1 MRPNRFAAALFILL
15 SFCCA
20 LQSFSQSANLN
31 SDNLKNVKVDALSD
45 AEIKSYYQRAS
56 AAGLTQEQLVKMA
69 ADRGM
74 PAEEIDKLR
83 SRLEEMGQ
91 PKTSNRTD
99 TAENRRRA
107 GESSADRK
115 VDEDAMQVP
124 VQRIKRDTT
133 IFGSELFMEG
143 SLVFEPNLR
152 IPSPGSYILGPD
164 DQLLVNVFG
173 YSEQAYNLTVNAE
186 GNVYIQ
192 NVGPIK
198 VVGSSIEEASEKIK
212 AKLASTIYKAIKS
225 GQTKVE
231 VSLGKIRS
239 IRVTVIG
246 QATKPGTYT
255 VSSFTTLF
263 NLLYQCGGPSDVGSY
278 RNIEVI
284 RGNKIIR
291 KVDLY
296 AFLTEGD
303 RKDNLLL
310 QEQDVVRIPYYS
322 IRAKMTGQVK
332 RSGKFE
338 LLPEEKLSQLL
349 TYSGGFNDSAYQSS
363 VQVTR
368 LGDNGF
374 TLFTVNAADFT
385 SFIPQSGDAFVIGKA
400 LNRYLN
406 RVSVAGAV
414 MRPGDFELKPGMK
427 LKDLIELAGGV
438 REDAYLDRA
447 IISRLNED
455 LTASTVSFTV
465 KDVITGKT
473 DVTLKKE
480 DAIRISSIFDLKDQ
494 QTLTIEGEVRNP
506 GSFAYSQKITLR
518 DLILK
523 AGNFTEAANPKMVE
537 ISRRIKN
544 TDVTQSDFQQTQIIK
559 VDIQNGLMSSNAE
572 TELQPFDAVVVRAE
586 PGYNKSRWVYL
597 DGQVMNS
604 GRYVLE
610 ASSERISHLLKRAG
624 GFKGSADSSSIT
636 VKRFINSS
644 VPTEERQ
651 KIVERMLNIDPDSLA
666 ANPRLRDAYFKNV
679 ELLGVNVPKLK
690 ANPGGTED
698 LILEEGDVITVSRAS
713 NLVRVSGEVR
723 NPTLLAYESGTNAK
737 DYIKGSGG
745 FTDKARKSG
754 VFVIYPD
761 GRSKPVKRFLWFKK
775 YPSVTPRSEVFIP
788 AKAVDNKKGFGTGEW
803 IAVSSIIASLAT
815 MLVALINITK

>member
-1 MRPNRFAAALFILL
+1 MRPNRFAAALILCL
-15 SFCCA
+15 SFCSA
-20 LQSFSQSANLN
+20 IQLYSQSTTLN
-31 SDNLKNVKVDALSD
+31 SDNLKNIKVDALSD
-45 AEIKSYYQRAS
+45 SEIKSYYQRAT
-56 AAGLTQEQLVKMA
+56 AAGLTPDQLMKMA
-69 ADRGM
+69 SDRGM
-74 PAEEIDKLR
+74 PVEEIGKLK
-83 SRLEEMGQ
+83 SRLENLGQ
-91 PKTSNRTD
+91 PKVNRNDTSQSNGRD
-99 TAENRRRA
+99 FPSE
-107 GESSADRK
+107 ADRK
-115 VDEDAMQVP
+115 IDIDAMQVP
-124 VQRIKRDTT
+124 SQKIKRDTT

-152 IPSPGSYILGPD
+152 IPSPGNYILGPD
-164 DQLLVNVFG
+164 DQIIVNVFG
-173 YSEQAYNLTVNAE
+173 YSEQTYNLIVNAE

-198 VVGSSIEEASEKIK
+198 VVGNTIEEASDRIK
-212 AKLASTIYKAIKS
+212 NKLASTIYKAIKT

-231 VSLGKIRS
+231 ISLSKIRS

-263 NLLYQCGGPSDVGSY
+263 NLLYQCGGPNDMGSY

-296 AFLTEGD
+296 AFLMDGD

-310 QEQDVVRIPYYS
+310 EEQDVVRIPYYS
-322 IRAKMTGQVK
+322 IRTKLEGQAK
-332 RSGKFE
+332 RIGKFE
-338 LLPEEKLSQLL
+338 LLSEEKLGQLL
-349 TYSGGFNDSAYQSS
+349 KYSGGFSDSAHQSS

-368 LGDNGF
+368 LSDNGY
-374 TLFTVNAADFT
+374 TLFTVNATEFN
-385 SFIPQSGDAFVIGKA
+385 SFLPKSGDAVVIGKA

-406 RVSVAGAV
+406 RVTVDGAV
-414 MRPGDFELKPGMK
+414 MRPGDFELKSGMN
-427 LKDLIELAGGV
+427 LKELLALAGGV

-447 IISRLNED
+447 IISRVNED
-455 LTASTVSFTV
+455 LTSTTLSFAV
-465 KDVITGKT
+465 KEVLSGKT
-473 DVTLKKE
+473 DLVLKKE
-480 DAIRISSIFDLKDQ
+480 DVVKISSIFDLKDQ
-494 QTLTIEGEVRNP
+494 EILTIEGEVRNP
-506 GSFAYSQKITLR
+506 GSFAYSKKITLR

-523 AGNFTEAANPKMVE
+523 AGNFTDAANPKMVE

-559 VDIQNGLMSSNAE
+559 VDIENGLTSSNAE
-572 TELQPFDAVVVRAE
+572 TELLPFDAVVVRAE
-586 PGYNKSRWVYL
+586 PGYNRRRWVYL
-597 DGQVMNS
+597 DGQVMNA

-610 ASSERISHLLKRAG
+610 ASSERISHLLLRAG

-636 VKRFINSS
+636 VKRLVNSN

-651 KIVERMLNIDPDSLA
+651 KIVERMLNINPDSLA
-666 ANPRLRDAYFKNV
+666 NNPRLRDAYFKNV
-679 ELLGVNVPKLK
+679 ELLGVNVQKVK
-690 ANPGGTED
+690 ATPGGNED
-698 LILEEGDVITVSRAS
+698 LILEDGDVITVSRAS

-723 NPTLLAYESGTNAK
+723 NPTLLAYEEGDNAK
-737 DYIKGSGG
+737 KYIKGSGG

-761 GRSKPVKRFLWFKK
+761 GRSKPVKQFLWFKK
-775 YPSVTPRSEVFIP
+775 YPKMTPRSEVFVP
-788 AKAVDNKKGFGTGEW
+788 AKAEDNKKGFGTGEW
-803 IAVSSIIASLAT
+803 IAVSSIVASLAT

>member
-1 MRPNRFAAALFILL
+1 M
-15 SFCCA
+15 
-20 LQSFSQSANLN
+20 
-31 SDNLKNVKVDALSD
+31 SD
-45 AEIKSYYQRAS
+45 AEIKNYAQRAT
-56 AAGLTQEQLVKMA
+56 AAGFTQEQLIKMA
-69 ADRGM
+69 LDRGM
-74 PAEEIDKLR
+74 PAEEVEKLKN
-83 SRLEEMGQ
+83 RLDTMGTV
-91 PKTSNRTD
+91 KANSTD
-99 TAENRRRA
+99 TSQTKK
-107 GESSADRK
+107 SSTDSKADRP
-115 VDEDAMQVP
+115 VEDGAMRVP
-124 VQRIKRDTT
+124 TQKIKRDTT
-133 IFGSELFMEG
+133 IFGSEIFMEG

-152 IPSPGSYILGPD
+152 IPSPANYILGPD
-164 DQLLVNVFG
+164 DQIVVNVFG
-173 YSEQAYNLTVNAE
+173 YSEQTYNLTVNAE
-186 GNVYIQ
+186 GNVYIP

-198 VVGSSIEEASEKIK
+198 VVGSSIEEAADRIR
-212 AKLASTIYKAIKS
+212 AKLASTIYKAINS

-291 KVDLY
+291 NVDLY

-322 IRAKMTGQVK
+322 IRTKLEGQVK

-338 LLPEEKLSQLL
+338 LLPAEKFSQLL
-349 TYSGGFNDSAYQSS
+349 AYSGGFNDSAYQSS

-374 TLFTVNAADFT
+374 TLFSVNSADFS
-385 SFIPQSGDAFVIGKA
+385 SFTPKSGDAFVIGKV

-406 RVSVAGAV
+406 RVSISGAV
-414 MRPGDFELKPGMK
+414 MRPGDFELKASMK
-427 LKDLIELAGGV
+427 LLDLIELAGGA
-438 REDAYLDRA
+438 REDAYFDRA
-447 IISRLNED
+447 IISRVNDD
-455 LTASTVSFTV
+455 LTSSTLSFAV
-465 KDVITGKT
+465 KDILSGKT
-473 DVTLKKE
+473 DLPLKRE
-480 DAIRISSIFDLKDQ
+480 DAVKISSIFELKDQ

-523 AGNFTEAANPKMVE
+523 AGNFTESANPKTIE

-544 TDVTQSDFQQTQIIK
+544 TDVSQSDFQQTQIIK
-559 VDIQNGLMSSNAE
+559 VDIQNGLASSTAE

-586 PGYNKSRWVYL
+586 PGYSKARWVYM
-597 DGQVMNS
+597 GGEIMNS

-610 ASSERISHLLKRAG
+610 ASGERISHLLQRAG
-624 GFKGSADSSSIT
+624 GFKGSADSNSIT
-636 VKRFINSS
+636 VRRFINSS
-644 VPTEERQ
+644 IPIEER
-651 KIVERMLNIDPDSLA
+651 KRIVERMLNIDQDSLNSNA
-666 ANPRLRDAYFKNV
+666 RLKQEYLKNI
-679 ELLGVNVPKLK
+679 ELLGVNVQKLK
-690 ANPGGTED
+690 MEPGGSED
-698 LILEEGDVITVSRAS
+698 LILEEGDMITVARAS
-713 NLVRVSGEVR
+713 NLVRISGEVR
-723 NPTLLAYESGTNAK
+723 NPTLLAYEKSTSAK
-737 DYIKGSGG
+737 YYIKGTGG
-745 FTDKARKSG
+745 FTENARKSG

-761 GRSKPVKRFLWFKK
+761 GRSKPVKRFLWFKS
-775 YPSVTPRSEVFIP
+775 YPAITPRSEVFVP
-788 AKAVDNKKGFGTGEW
+788 AKAKDNRKGFGTGEW

-815 MLVALINITK
+815 MVIAVMNSK